1 MSSKYFTP
9 APPTDGSHKP
19 LPRLSTSLTE
29 PVGSE
34 QRGVPRDS
42 FRKTAEEN
50 LAAQQEA
57 ERLAHCLANPKYPD
71 SLPTLLQLATF
82 LQTFLPVRP
91 RDVKFK
97 YHSNR
102 DWYPYPDNLR
112 VPRLVL
118 AITPTEAVYTALNR
132 YSLTPPVA
140 FIHRPFDLDRS
151 RVRAGAT
158 VLSSHT
164 GFDEALTVGYNTA
177 LAAKLGMCV
186 DESVCLQG
194 YKNDA
199 ERKIGIVGALPAGA
213 TLGSVT
219 AAIAEEFRLGADAIA
234 DAIADGPFAES
245 EIGVVAIMNAFAPA
259 EVERVMDAAIVKGWV
274 DDVRD
279 GRKVLYLTGQA
290 RDAGVAAVQERG
302 MKLICVGHEKAE
314 EWGIRYLASEVRR
327 EFPEVEV
334 LERIEGEEDLKE
346 EAFLDRLA
354 KEERLRDSKRVL
366 Y

>member
-9 APPTDGSHKP
+9 GPPEDENHKP
-19 LPRLSTSLTE
+19 LPRLSTFLTE
-29 PVGSE
+29 PEGSE
-34 QRGVPRDS
+34 QRGVFWNPIH
-42 FRKTAEEN
+42 KTAEEN
-50 LAAQQEA
+50 PTTQQEA
-57 ERLAHCLANPKYPD
+57 ERLAHCLANPKHPD

-91 RDVKFK
+91 RDVKFR
-97 YHSNR
+97 YHFNR

-112 VPRLVL
+112 VSRLVL
-118 AITPTEAVYTALNR
+118 AITPAEALYTALNR
-132 YSLTPPVA
+132 YSRTPPVA
-140 FIHRPFDLDRS
+140 FVHRPFDLDRS

-177 LAAKLGMCV
+177 LAAKLGMRV

-219 AAIAEEFRLGADAIA
+219 AAIAEEFQLGMDAVA
-234 DAIADGPFAES
+234 NGPFAES
-245 EIGVVAIMNAFAPA
+245 DIGVVAIMNAFAPA
-259 EVERVMDAAIVKGWV
+259 EVERVMAAAIAKGWV

-302 MKLICVGHEKAE
+302 MKLMCVGHEKAE

-334 LERIEGEEDLKE
+334 LERIVGEEDLKE